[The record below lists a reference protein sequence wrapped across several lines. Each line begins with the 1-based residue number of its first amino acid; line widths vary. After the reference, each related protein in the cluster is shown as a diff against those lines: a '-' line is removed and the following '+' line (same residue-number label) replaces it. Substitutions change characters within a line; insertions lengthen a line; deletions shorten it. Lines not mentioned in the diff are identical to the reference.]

1 MNLGQLFRNY
11 VNFLNGNDID
21 LNNTTQK
28 ERWSLWTEVYTI

>member
-21 LNNTTQK
+21 LNNTQK
-28 ERWSLWTEVYTI
+28 ERWSLWTEVYTL

>member
-21 LNNTTQK
+21 LSNAQK
-28 ERWSLWTEVYTI
+28 ERWSLWTEVYNI